1 MHVSLKHTKHV
12 GCFLGLGECALPR
25 LYNNREPAR
34 LKESKGLLHAELC
47 KKRIEE
53 LLRLAVRR
61 KEYMRVEFG
70 IRDIA
75 PPTARDTQFFS
86 DFSILLE
93 DEHAL
98 TALGRPSGRHKPRCA
113 ASDHDK
119 VKLRFNK

>member
-12 GCFLGLGECALPR
+12 GCFLGLGECALPP
-25 LYNNREPAR
+25 LYNDRKPAR
-34 LKESKGLLHAELC
+34 PKERKGLLHAELC

-61 KEYMRVEFG
+61 KKYVRVKFG

-75 PPTARDTQFFS
+75 PPAARDTQFFS

-93 DEHAL
+93 DAHGRAV
-98 TALGRPSGRHKPRCA
+98 LGRPSGRARRRGPA
-113 ASDHDK
+113 
-119 VKLRFNK
+119 